1 MEDLATLEGKTLK
14 ELREIAKAFGIAS
27 EKLSK
32 RTLIKIISGGS
43 DAEEP
48 AEEVALQVETTPNQP
63 KRRGRRPRAAE
74 KVEIASEPEVVEVI
88 EPVAEPTIE
97 AKAEQVVAKAES
109 KRRGRPKNAV
119 KAEQP
124 AQNGAVEVIEAAPES
139 VVEPVEEIAEPA

>member
-43 DAEEP
+43 DAEESA
-48 AEEVALQVETTPNQP
+48 AEEVAPQVEPTPNQP

-88 EPVAEPTIE
+88 
-97 AKAEQVVAKAES
+97 
-109 KRRGRPKNAV
+109 
-119 KAEQP
+119 
-124 AQNGAVEVIEAAPES
+124 
-139 VVEPVEEIAEPA
+139 

>member
-43 DAEEP
+43 DAEES
-48 AEEVALQVETTPNQP
+48 AEEVAPQVEPTPNQP

-97 AKAEQVVAKAES
+97 AKAEQVVAKA
-109 KRRGRPKNAV
+109 
-119 KAEQP
+119 
-124 AQNGAVEVIEAAPES
+124 
-139 VVEPVEEIAEPA
+139 